1 MIPSVIAGSAP
12 GHASAPLPHE
22 RCIALFAP
30 SGLRRTAGGGVR
42 FIAGATAVLL
52 AALLT
57 VAVEAQGGAEQPQ
70 ARAGEESQ
78 GTADGQIEAQLEAK
92 AQRTPAQR
100 KVSSQLL
107 DAFQAVRGQPA
118 ANELVMVDIRADV
131 TPAVLERIRTLGGR
145 VINSVPQYRA
155 IRALLP
161 LAAVESLAAMDAIQS
176 IRPADEAVTRDAQD
190 GTGTRTVNTPEGG
203 VDR

>member
-1 MIPSVIAGSAP
+1 MIRSV
-12 GHASAPLPHE
+12 
-22 RCIALFAP
+22 
-30 SGLRRTAGGGVR
+30 
-42 FIAGATAVLL
+42 IAGATAVLL

-57 VAVEAQGGAEQPQ
+57 ATGEGQGGPQ
-70 ARAGEESQ
+70 QTPARAGEESQ
-78 GTADGQIEAQLEAK
+78 GTAERQIEAQLEAK

-131 TPAVLERIRTLGGR
+131 TPAVLERIGTLGGT
-145 VINSVPQYRA
+145 VTNSVPRYRA
-155 IRALLP
+155 IRAQLP
-161 LAAVESLAAMDAIQS
+161 LAAVETLAAMDAIQS
-176 IRPADEAVTRDAQD
+176 IRPADEAITRDAQD
-190 GTGTRTVNTPEGG
+190 GTGASTANPPEGG